1 MISGFRYYTA
11 SSGIDPEERSSHPI
25 PVQKFNSVL
34 IPVFYEKLKSNPDSN
49 YHRSA
54 LWDKTL
60 RIRAEQ

>member
-34 IPVFYEKLKSNPDSN
+34 FPVFYEKVKSNRDSN
-49 YHRSA
+49 
-54 LWDKTL
+54 
-60 RIRAEQ
+60 